1 MTSKYQQVHDRL
13 HSIEI
18 NLAKMDV
25 ADYPGQEKEE
35 NDDTSNTKQEEVLAQ
50 GNSSPDESQDRQ
62 DTGVVRIVTGVVD
75 MEVGTLADQI
85 AQVNMG
91 MVAVQVTPSGR
102 E

>member
-1 MTSKYQQVHDRL
+1 
-13 HSIEI
+13 
-18 NLAKMDV
+18 
-25 ADYPGQEKEE
+25 
-35 NDDTSNTKQEEVLAQ
+35 LAQ